1 MLDASS
7 LQQLTQLKTAI
18 RAEKDLAEGTVR
30 GTQGRFGFVVLDDG
44 REAFL
49 APDEM
54 AKVLPG
60 DRVEVSLKGNDDP
73 KSNKLDA
80 ELEKLIKSEK
90 RTLVG
95 RYIVRGKGHFF
106 AVDMPQLSRW
116 IFIPPK
122 SRGKAKEGDYL
133 QGRILKHPF
142 EDGRGLARIDAILGS
157 DKEVAIEHLV
167 TRRKYTLPDEWS
179 DAQQAQAEAILAVP
193 FADSDLVT
201 SRTSLSDQAFITIDS
216 ESTRDMDDA
225 LFVRKTDAG
234 WELSVAIADPS
245 ALIEAG
251 SELDKAAWER
261 ANTAYLPG
269 KAVTMLPEALAN
281 TTFSL
286 VAGEARPA
294 LMCHMSVAN
303 SGEVT
308 ETRFEEAIV
317 TSHHKLS
324 YENVAAFLEQ
334 DQSHAIPESTQAM
347 VRELLAC
354 AQALN
359 NQRQQQQL
367 LMEDQDDYE
376 LKLDEQRHIETIARY
391 RRNQAQQ
398 IVEESMLA
406 ANNAAGRLFAE
417 YQGSGIFSSHPGF
430 RAERLEGIKQV
441 IAEETPE
448 LAGVDVTT
456 ADGYKQVVRAYQNN
470 GEKRH
475 ILAAFRMMLQ
485 AGVLTA
491 EPLPHFGLGI
501 DYYATITS
509 PIRRY
514 NDLHNHRAL
523 KAILKGETCAA
534 PSEEQLQDMQQRIGR
549 TRQASRDL
557 EEWLYCLF
565 MQQHKNETL
574 AATVTRVTSQ
584 GVTAQVDAW
593 GISGFVKLNPKAY
606 QFDPERM
613 TLTGEDQQWQI
624 GKSVEVQVDRID
636 LDKKRI
642 NLKVVQADEPAAE
655 KTAE

>member
-18 RAEKDLAEGTVR
+18 RADKDLAEGIVR

-60 DRVEVSLKGNDDP
+60 DRVEVSLKSNDDP
-73 KSNKLDA
+73 KSSKLDA
-80 ELEKLIKSEK
+80 ELEKLIQSEK

-95 RYIVRGKGHFF
+95 RYVIRGKGHFF
-106 AVDMPQLSRW
+106 AVDMPQLNRW

-142 EDGRGLARIDAILGS
+142 EDGKGLARIDAVLGNAE
-157 DKEVAIEHLV
+157 EVAIEHLV
-167 TRRKYTLPDEWS
+167 TRRKYALPDAWS
-179 DAQQAQAEAILAVP
+179 DAQQSEAETILAAP
-193 FADSDLVT
+193 FADSEQAKSRPQLHDL
-201 SRTSLSDQAFITIDS
+201 AFITIDS

-225 LFVRKTDAG
+225 LFVRKSDNG

-245 ALIEAG
+245 AMIDSD

-269 KAVTMLPEALAN
+269 KAVTMLPETLAN

-294 LMCHMSVAN
+294 LMCHMSVDA
-303 SGEVT
+303 SGVVSA
-308 ETRFEEAIV
+308 TRFEEAMV

-324 YENVAAFLEQ
+324 YDKVAAFLEQ
-334 DQSHAIPESTQAM
+334 DLSDAIPESTHDM
-347 VRELLAC
+347 VRELFAC
-354 AQALN
+354 SRALN
-359 NQRQQQQL
+359 DQRRQHQL
-367 LMEDQDDYE
+367 LMEDRDDYE
-376 LKLDEQRHIETIARY
+376 LKLNEQRHIDSIVRY
-391 RRNQAQQ
+391 SRNQAQQ

-417 YQGSGIFSSHPGF
+417 HQGYGIFSSHPGF
-430 RAERLEGIKQV
+430 RTERLEGIKQV

-448 LAGVDVTT
+448 LADVDVT
-456 ADGYKQVVRAYQNN
+456 AAEGYKQVVRAYQ
-470 GEKRH
+470 EQADKQH

-485 AGVLTA
+485 AGVLTG

-523 KAILKGETCAA
+523 KAILNGGTCAA
-534 PSEEQLQDMQQRIGR
+534 PSEAQLQEMQQRIGR

-565 MQQHKNETL
+565 MQQNRESVI

-584 GVTAQVDAW
+584 GVNVQADAW
-593 GISGFVKLNPKAY
+593 GISGFIKLNPKDF

-613 TLTGEDQQWQI
+613 TLQGDAQQWRI
-624 GKSVEVQVDRID
+624 GSTVEVQLDRID

-642 NLKVVQADEPAAE
+642 NFKLAE
-655 KTAE
+655 TAQ